1 MSIAFSLF
9 FAKLAITYF
18 FLTQL
23 VISADYFDLQGS
35 VSDRA

>member
-1 MSIAFSLF
+1 MPHRIFWRLIV
-9 FAKLAITYF
+9 AITYF

-23 VISADYFDLQGS
+23 VISVDYFWLQGS